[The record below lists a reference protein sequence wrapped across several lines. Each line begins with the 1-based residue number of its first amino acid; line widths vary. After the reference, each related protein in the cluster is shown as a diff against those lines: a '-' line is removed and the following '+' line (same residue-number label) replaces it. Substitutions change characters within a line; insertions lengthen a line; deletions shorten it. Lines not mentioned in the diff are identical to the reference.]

1 MNSFP
6 QNLPKVA
13 NLPSLHLSSLLAI
26 LNYMGHTGRYF
37 PNNLKKFRR
46 MNGYKQEFVMEYL
59 GLNST
64 NRISRWEKGLAMPS
78 VINLFKL
85 SVLYNTLVDQLYSE
99 QIYEIKRNLKNKDKL
114 LVSGHLKKRKAK

>member
-1 MNSFP
+1 
-6 QNLPKVA
+6 
-13 NLPSLHLSSLLAI
+13 
-26 LNYMGHTGRYF
+26 
-37 PNNLKKFRR
+37 
-46 MNGYKQEFVMEYL
+46 MEYL

>member
-1 MNSFP
+1 MSFP

-13 NLPSLHLSSLLAI
+13 NLPYLRLSSLLAI
-26 LNYMGHTGRYF
+26 LIYMGHTGRYF

-78 VINLFKL
+78 VINLLKL

-99 QIYEIKRNLKNKDKL
+99 HIYEIKRNLKDKEKL
-114 LVSGHLKKRKAK
+114 LVSGHLQNRKDK